1 MSISSNISNSLQQ
14 YFDKI
19 LVISV
24 PRFKERHAHVQQ
36 QLQGLPFEFF
46 MGTDKLQMDME
57 KINAAGMYDEKLA
70 RHLSRHGKAMSEG
83 EIACSLSHLGVYKM
97 MVENNWQRILIFEDD
112 VAPDLDNLHL
122 IPDTLNELPGDWE
135 FVYFGYLKH
144 ENVTTAL
151 LLKQF
156 FYKIFSALGLM
167 KWSYKMV
174 SNLLP
179 THYSAHVKKAG
190 FHDCLHAYAI
200 SLEGARKLIAAQTPV
215 VYRADDLAGALIMK
229 GTIKGFVTEPK
240 FFNQEGFTNQQM
252 ISEIKR

>member
-1 MSISSNISNSLQQ
+1 
-14 YFDKI
+14 
-19 LVISV
+19 
-24 PRFKERHAHVQQ
+24 
-36 QLQGLPFEFF
+36 
-46 MGTDKLQMDME
+46 
-57 KINAAGMYDEKLA
+57 
-70 RHLSRHGKAMSEG
+70 
-83 EIACSLSHLGVYKM
+83 
-97 MVENNWQRILIFEDD
+97 
-112 VAPDLDNLHL
+112 
-122 IPDTLNELPGDWE
+122 
-135 FVYFGYLKH
+135 
-144 ENVTTAL
+144 
-151 LLKQF
+151 
-156 FYKIFSALGLM
+156 M

>member
-1 MSISSNISNSLQQ
+1 MSIPTNISNCLQE

-24 PRFKERHAHVQQ
+24 PRFKERHTHVQQ
-36 QLQGLPFEFF
+36 KLQGLPFEFF
-46 MGTDKLQMDME
+46 MGTDKLQMNMAE
-57 KINAAGMYDEKLA
+57 INAAGMYDEKMA

-83 EIACSLSHLGVYKM
+83 EIACSLSHMGVYKI

-112 VAPDLDNLHL
+112 VAPDLDTLHL
-122 IPDTLNELPGDWE
+122 IPNTLNELPAHWE
-135 FVYFGYLKH
+135 LVYFGYLKH
-144 ENVTTAL
+144 ENVTLGL
-151 LLKQF
+151 LVKQF

-174 SNLLP
+174 CNLLP
-179 THYSAHVKKAG
+179 KPHSTHLKKAG
-190 FHDCLHAYAI
+190 FHDCLHAYALT
-200 SLEGARKLIAAQTPV
+200 LEGAKKLIEAQTPI

-240 FFNQEGFTNQQM
+240 FFHQEGFTNEQM